1 MHKTGTRTLMVL
13 VLAVLLALPMV
24 AATADAPCRGA
35 AIKGDASTAHGRADL
50 WRNALVTFKAGH
62 TNLTADQ
69 ARFIDEATL
78 FSDALANQP
87 EDTQARIGFIRKAE
101 RLVARSREL
110 FTNRELGELYS
121 SMGPMQSWLAE
132 TVAATPFC
140 NCYSS
145 PCTLGSGGSPTG
157 TCAAGC
163 LSWDDNGGTRYTGL
177 CSSAAA
183 AD

>member
-13 VLAVLLALPMV
+13 VLAVLLALPMA
-24 AATADAPCRGA
+24 AATATAPCRGG
-35 AIKGDASTAHGRADL
+35 IKGDARTALGRADL
-50 WRNALVTFKAGH
+50 WRNAVVSFKTGH

-69 ARFIDEATL
+69 ARFLEEATK
-78 FSDALANQP
+78 FSDALAQQP
-87 EDTQARIGFIRKAE
+87 EDTAGQLAFIRKAE
-101 RLVARSREL
+101 RMVARSREL
-110 FTNRELGELYS
+110 FTLRELGELYS
-121 SMGPMQSWLAE
+121 AMGPMQSWLAE

-157 TCAAGC
+157 NCVAGC